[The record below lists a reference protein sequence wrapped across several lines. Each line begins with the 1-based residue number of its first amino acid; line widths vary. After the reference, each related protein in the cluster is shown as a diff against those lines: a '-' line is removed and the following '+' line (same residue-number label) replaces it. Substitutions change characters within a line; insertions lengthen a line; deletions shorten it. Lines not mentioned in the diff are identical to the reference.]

1 MSVSVGACVCVRA
14 CVSHLVNAAQQGL
27 GGLVLVWGA
36 ACLNGPQQ
44 GLGGQGH
51 DPVQQTQQQGH
62 YQLPT
67 HTVRLAPKLIHQP
80 KKLYTLPFKRFGSL
94 RNVLIF
100 LKKSNFFCNEDNI
113 K

>member
-1 MSVSVGACVCVRA
+1 MAHGRAMSVSVGACVCVRA

-67 HTVRLAPKLIHQP
+67 HIVSRTKTNTPAQKTIYTTVQKIWV
-80 KKLYTLPFKRFGSL
+80 T
-94 RNVLIF
+94 
-100 LKKSNFFCNEDNI
+100 
-113 K
+113 